1 VTRAG
6 YYSLTRGAR
15 GLCVVLGL
23 ASRWGTCEDEGDGQ
37 SGGSAGECRDGVVLV
52 LERCAATGWR
62 QPALSS
68 TTTTAS
74 SAYTA
79 LIAYDYQGAAR
90 VACADDDAHTA
101 PPAMAVDEP

>member
-1 VTRAG
+1 
-6 YYSLTRGAR
+6 
-15 GLCVVLGL
+15 
-23 ASRWGTCEDEGDGQ
+23 
-37 SGGSAGECRDGVVLV
+37 VLV

-74 SAYTA
+74 STSTA
-79 LIAYDYQGAAR
+79 LIAYDYLGAAR